1 MARRSCAVELPRAA
15 HGSSHSCAR
24 MIAPLAIA
32 TAVQH
37 AEPELASSV
46 ILLRGRGEPAL
57 GLDKTLQHAIAAL
70 VQLRHAQL
78 RGQVAALGQCAQQ
91 RCRIG
96 VVPLRV
102 RLVGALESRRLL
114 APQQLVKE

>member
-1 MARRSCAVELPRAA
+1 
-15 HGSSHSCAR
+15 
-24 MIAPLAIA
+24 
-32 TAVQH
+32 
-37 AEPELASSV
+37 LASSV
-46 ILLRGRGEPAL
+46 ILLRGRAAIPAL

-78 RGQVAALGQCAQQ
+78 RGQVATLGQCAQQ